1 MGDAG
6 AQLVRPKAVVADEHH
21 HHNYH
26 RKRRP
31 GGQFHCSPGKA
42 ALKHKAASF
51 VNFHKEA

>member
-6 AQLVRPKAVVADEHH
+6 AQLVRLNAVVADEHH
-21 HHNYH
+21 HHYYYH

-42 ALKHKAASF
+42 AH
-51 VNFHKEA
+51 